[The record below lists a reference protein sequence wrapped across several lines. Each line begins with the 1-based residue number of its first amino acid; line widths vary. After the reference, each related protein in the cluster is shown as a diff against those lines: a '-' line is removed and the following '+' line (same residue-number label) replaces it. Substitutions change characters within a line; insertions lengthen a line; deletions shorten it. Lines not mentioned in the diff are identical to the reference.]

1 MSLLTTAAIL
11 IASNMCLRGGE
22 QVDVSPYVS
31 RAANA
36 IELKVVVKS
45 ATGMLVIYSPGYG
58 KQPALFTEKIS
69 FGSIQIAEPILCI
82 KAVGGPF
89 EFNMELQGVEE
100 AD

>member
-31 RAANA
+31 RTANM

-45 ATGMLVIYSPGYG
+45 STGALIVYSPGYEE
-58 KQPALFTEKIS
+58 QPALFTEKAS
-69 FGSIQIAEPILCI
+69 FGSIPIAEPILCI
-82 KAVGGPF
+82 KAIGGPF
-89 EFNMELQGVEE
+89 EFDIEVQGLEE
-100 AD
+100 AY